1 MMKRLYLALIGLVC
15 AGGIAFAANLPLVT
29 GAQDP
34 SQLQAVVNGVIQT
47 INTAVSRIGVGST
60 SVATTTGGETV
71 LYQYTLPPGLLA
83 NAGDSIRTG
92 CWGTTAT
99 NSDTKSFKLYFGG
112 TSISS
117 PVQTG
122 TSNKGWRLQM
132 TVMRRTAGG
141 QSVDSW
147 GLVDTTAVTPA
158 NADAAE
164 TLANAITIKC
174 TGTGTLTA
182 GDIVG
187 QGMLVEAIR

>member
-15 AGGIAFAANLPLVT
+15 AGGIALAANISQIS

-47 INTAVSRIGVGST
+47 INTTVSRIGVGTTAVS
-60 SVATTTGGETV
+60 TTTAGEIT
-71 LYQYTLPPGLLA
+71 LFQYTLPANSLV
-83 NAGDSIRTG
+83 NAGDSVRTT

-99 NSDTKSFKLYFGG
+99 NSDTKSYKLYFGS
-112 TSISS
+112 TAITA
-117 PVQTG
+117 PTVTG

-141 QSVDSW
+141 QAVDAW

-158 NADAAE
+158 NTDAAE
-164 TLANAITIKC
+164 TLTGAVTIKC
-174 TGTGTLTA
+174 TGTGTLTS

-187 QGMLVEAIR
+187 QGFLVEAIK